1 MMRKIAS
8 LFVSLVIIS
17 TMTVFVLAD
26 EHVTTGAEIESINNM
41 YYDGEYLIFAINGRA
56 VLCETEYPYGRCIE
70 LTENVKKVVCN
81 KRGNALILKNNGE
94 LYAADCGSIKESF
107 MIDRD
112 NYAMIMDDVSDCDMG
127 TAHFAAVKNDG
138 SLWTWGSNGGAGALG
153 MGVRDSKNYGPQ
165 QIVSSDVSRVYV
177 HDNLSFAIDSYGELY
192 IWGFDANVSIDR
204 PYKIRSNVSDIS
216 YMYEGA
222 YQILNDEGIHYSL
235 RINENNGRLTCYTQ
249 ELGTGVSALLDYGY
263 ITNDGQLMRW
273 YGNVTSSDDVRE
285 YTLKNLAGNVENANF
300 AWRDFAVFRCVG
312 GDTFISTSENT
323 NRQIYPMETLENEF
337 ITSAIEVLL
346 TVSATL
352 ALCIYRFRMG
362 RIALNKK
369 RYFLILS
376 TVYISAVL
384 FAVQFAPYKCK
395 TIFGE
400 SYYSNGV
407 FWNAHMKPSLALL
420 YTVIIA
426 IDYPVIVSIVLECS
440 ILGKLVS
447 KYRVA
452 LNAGDL
458 SEFQKISLPMYE
470 KLKLN
475 PKRRLVTS
483 EVVLSMYYAHAIYDE
498 GYSDKAEAILQRI
511 QTDNRV
517 FEYDCFI
524 RFTLLRI
531 LLETGRY
538 EAAKNYVIRIE
549 QLQSQLRH
557 RSRNKRAIA
566 YIAMS
571 NIWLEAANRDFYNA
585 VRHFEEVKMD
595 DGKLYYYQRLNSYIE
610 RLLLEDKR

>member
-1 MMRKIAS
+1 MRKIAS
-8 LFVSLVIIS
+8 IFISLVIIS
-17 TMTVFVLAD
+17 TMTVFMAAD
-26 EHVTTGAEIESINNM
+26 EHITIGAEFESVSNM
-41 YYDGEYLIFAINGRA
+41 YYDGEYLIFAINGKA

-70 LTENVKKVVCN
+70 LAENVKKVVCN

-94 LYAADCGSIKESF
+94 LYAVDCGSIKESF
-107 MIDRD
+107 VIDRD
-112 NYAMIMDDVSDCDMG
+112 NYAMIMDDVSDCDIG

-153 MGVRDSKNYGPQ
+153 MGVRDSKKYEPQ
-165 QIVSSDVSRVYV
+165 QILSLDVPHVYI
-177 HDNLSFAIDSYGELY
+177 HDNLSFAVDSDGELY
-192 IWGFDANVSIDR
+192 IWGFDASVSIDR
-204 PYKIRSNVSDIS
+204 PYKIRSNVSNIS

-222 YQILNDEGIHYSL
+222 YQILNDEGVHYSL
-235 RINENNGRLTCYTQ
+235 RINENSGELTCYTQ
-249 ELGTGVSALLDYGY
+249 ELGTSVRTLLDYGY

-273 YGNVTSSDDVRE
+273 YGNVTSSDDVRD
-285 YTLKNLAGNVENANF
+285 YTLKNLAGNVVNANF
-300 AWRDFAVFRCVG
+300 AWRDFAVFHCAG
-312 GDTFISTSENT
+312 GDTFISSSENT
-323 NRQIYPMETLENEF
+323 NRQIYPEMALENELM
-337 ITSAIEVLL
+337 TSVIEVLL

-352 ALCIYRFRMG
+352 ALCMYRFRMG

-369 RYFLILS
+369 LYFLILS
-376 TVYISAVL
+376 AVYISAVL
-384 FAVQFAPYKCK
+384 LAVQFAPYKCK

-400 SYYSNGV
+400 PYYSNGV

-426 IDYPVIVSIVLECS
+426 IDYPVIISFVLECS

-447 KYRVA
+447 KYRAAV
-452 LNAGDL
+452 NCCDL
-458 SEFQKISLPMYE
+458 SIFQKTSLPMYE

-483 EVVLSMYYAHAIYDE
+483 EVVLSMYYAHTIYDE
-498 GYSDKAEAILQRI
+498 GDSDRAEAILKRV
-511 QTDNRV
+511 QTDSRV

-538 EAAKNYVIRIE
+538 EEAKDYVIRIE
-549 QLQSQLRH
+549 QLQSQLKH
-557 RSRNKRAIA
+557 RRNKRAIA

-571 NIWLEAANRDFYNA
+571 NIWLEAANRDFCNA

-595 DGKLYYYQRLNSYIE
+595 DGKLYYSQRLNSYIE
-610 RLLLEDKR
+610 RLLLEDMR